1 MTDTIART
9 RSMTCIKL
17 MEDYPMSER
26 RGPETAP
33 AAEHRTVARV
43 MSILELVVANDP
55 DGMRL
60 GQLAD
65 AIDAPKSSVH
75 GLAKGLVATG
85 YFREEDGRYLLGP
98 AISSVLS
105 VGPSALR
112 SVCRPALEHLVR
124 EWNETTM
131 LATLVGESVVYV
143 DAVESEQFIR
153 AAPDLNRR
161 LTLWPRS
168 SGRCFLAHMEP
179 RKLEAYLKRNKDA
192 PKDTPELR
200 AELELIRQNK
210 YAINTDVSIQ
220 DRLAISSPIVFGH
233 GPVTVAIAIA
243 GPRSRMEGRIDD
255 IASSLVKAVD
265 AISTGDIAPERK
277 KARSR
282 AM

>member
-1 MTDTIART
+1 
-9 RSMTCIKL
+9 
-17 MEDYPMSER
+17 MSER
-26 RGPETAP
+26 RGLESTP

-55 DGMRL
+55 DGLRL

-98 AISSVLS
+98 AISSVLA
-105 VGPSALR
+105 VGPGVLR
-112 SVCRPALEHLVR
+112 TICRPALEHLAR
-124 EWNETTM
+124 EWNETAM

-143 DAVESEQFIR
+143 DAVEAEAFIR

-161 LTLWPRS
+161 LTIWPRS

-192 PKDTPELR
+192 PDDTPELR
-200 AELELIRQNK
+200 AELAEIRENNF
-210 YAINTDVSIQ
+210 AINTDVSIQ
-220 DRLAISSPIVFGH
+220 DRLGIASPIIFGH
-233 GPVTVAIAIA
+233 GPVTVAIALA
-243 GPRSRMEGRIDD
+243 GPRSRMEGRIEK
-255 IASSLVKAVD
+255 ISQSLVEAAQ
-265 AISTGDIAPERK
+265 AISAGADIGPAKRART
-277 KARSR
+277 KAGQ
-282 AM
+282 